1 MRRKRWSR
9 WSRGR
14 SIMGHIAL
22 FWITNIV
29 VLTVVLYNTSTCF
42 DYTEYRTI
50 GTMALFGIGSGVMQ
64 YQIWQIR
71 HTTHLKRMIK
81 DERDPDSIPS
91 NKEQLNGTK

>member
-9 WSRGR
+9 WSRCR

-22 FWITNIV
+22 FWFTNII

-50 GTMALFGIGSGVMQ
+50 GTMALFGIGAGVMQ

-71 HTTHLKRMIK
+71 HASYIKRKIK
-81 DERDPDSIPS
+81 NEIVPS
-91 NKEQLNGTK
+91 GTPHKKDYSDYL

>member
-9 WSRGR
+9 WSRCR

-22 FWITNIV
+22 FWFTNIM
-29 VLTVVLYNTSTCF
+29 VLTFVLYNTSTCF

-50 GTMALFGIGSGVMQ
+50 GTMALFGIGAGVMQ

-71 HTTHLKRMIK
+71 HASYIKRKIQKEKNGVALK
-81 DERDPDSIPS
+81 
-91 NKEQLNGTK
+91 G